1 MSRLDATLN
10 QKESWKEM
18 RDNAQRRIKVDIDE
32 VERVIELARRTPG
45 LSQYEDKLYQLLIY
59 FETMTQFRKVLA
71 PSALI
76 PLVRYWERYREAVIQ
91 HYSGITP
98 IELRAASKVVKD
110 IFRRFMAEVPEN
122 NILYS
127 SDAEPIVYGGPG
139 GPGAYFTHP
148 AQEDL
153 PFAIISLPHTA
164 FYNVWQWL
172 ALPHETGHN
181 FFATIK
187 GLKEQLENELADRI
201 KKAVSNGKIEIPD
214 VTIDLKPFGIN
225 YKKNYKGKSLIE
237 KIWRCWANE
246 AQADIVGILTC
257 GGAAIIGLQQIIGFR
272 AVDAWTWK
280 VSPDGNIDSD
290 NPEEHPTA
298 YIRNAMNIEALRLMS
313 EDHAALAKEI
323 EKRFQSLKPSAED
336 VTWYLIEAR
345 YLSLLEPDID
355 PKTLNLSEEFIAAK
369 VPINEMVKSAKIAAD
384 VILNHKLNCLGGK
397 SYKDLVSFTG
407 ADQEIVDEI
416 ASILVTGFP
425 TFAQVEDSTPRHA
438 LAATIFAFEKDRSKA
453 NLINR
458 TFKHFV

>member
-1 MSRLDATLN
+1 MCRLDDTLN

-18 RDNAQRRIKVDIDE
+18 RDNAQRRIEVDIDE
-32 VERVIELARRTPG
+32 VKRVIELARRTPG
-45 LSQYEDKLYQLLIY
+45 LSKYEDKLYQLSIY
-59 FETMTQFRKVLA
+59 FESMTQIHKGFD
-71 PSALI
+71 PSGLI
-76 PLVRYWERYREAVIQ
+76 QLVRYWDRYREAVIQ
-91 HYSGITP
+91 HYSCITP

-110 IFRRFMAEVPEN
+110 IFRRFMTGVPEK

-148 AQEDL
+148 AREYL

-181 FFATIK
+181 FFATIE
-187 GLKEQLENELADRI
+187 GLKEELESALAECI
-201 KKAVSNGKIEIPD
+201 KDAVSNGKIEIPA
-214 VTIDLKPFGIN
+214 VTIDLQPFGIN
-225 YKKNYKGKSLIE
+225 YQQKYKEKSLIE
-237 KIWRCWANE
+237 KIWRCWADE

-257 GGAAIIGLQQIIGFR
+257 GGAAIIALQQIIGFR

-290 NPEEHPTA
+290 NPEQHPTA

-313 EDHAALAKEI
+313 NDHEALADEI
-323 EKRFQSLKPSAED
+323 EKRFQALKPSTEY
-336 VTWYLIEAR
+336 VTWYLIEAN

-355 PKTLNLSEEFIAAK
+355 PRTLNLSEKFIAAK
-369 VPINEMVKSAKIAAD
+369 VPLNEMIKSAKIAAD
-384 VILNHKLNCLGGK
+384 VILNHKLDCLGGK

-407 ADQEIVDEI
+407 ADQEIVYKI
-416 ASILVTGFP
+416 AEKLVNGFP
-425 TFAQVEDSTPRHA
+425 TFAQVKDGTPRHA
-438 LAATIFAFEKDRSKA
+438 LAATIFAFENNRSEA